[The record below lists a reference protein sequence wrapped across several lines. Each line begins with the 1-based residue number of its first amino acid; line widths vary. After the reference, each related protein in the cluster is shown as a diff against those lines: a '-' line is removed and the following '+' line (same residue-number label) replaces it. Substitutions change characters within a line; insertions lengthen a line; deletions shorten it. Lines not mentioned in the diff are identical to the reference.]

1 MKKYLTG
8 ILSTIMVLC
17 MLTGNAFAFTATEI
31 DTEQAFDHETL
42 RQEYVS
48 DWAKDPVDQAIS
60 LGFVPEQLQR
70 NYGTSI
76 TRAEF
81 CALAVRFYETVTG
94 AAVEGRSPFQDTDD
108 VNMEKAAYLGIV
120 SGVGNGRFLP
130 DAELNREQAA
140 KLLSSLAG
148 VLGDEL
154 PRTGAAFEDL
164 EEISDWA
171 REAVEQ
177 VRAAGIMGGVGEGRF
192 APQLKYTREQSIATI
207 MRLYERIK

>member
-1 MKKYLTG
+1 
-8 ILSTIMVLC
+8 
-17 MLTGNAFAFTATEI
+17 
-31 DTEQAFDHETL
+31 
-42 RQEYVS
+42 
-48 DWAKDPVDQAIS
+48 
-60 LGFVPEQLQR
+60 
-70 NYGTSI
+70 
-76 TRAEF
+76 
-81 CALAVRFYETVTG
+81 
-94 AAVEGRSPFQDTDD
+94 
-108 VNMEKAAYLGIV
+108 MEKAAYLGIV

-154 PRTGAAFEDL
+154 PRTEAAFEDL